1 VRAVGAH
8 DDLTPTLAPPTML
21 ARRYTSSFGLP
32 LAVAS
37 LLGAAACATASG
49 TPSLQSSSDPN
60 YVEVVPR
67 ETDRRVD
74 VLVGGKPF
82 TAYVWPTSLKKPVLF
97 PINAANG
104 AAVTRGY
111 PLQPRPGERVD
122 HPHHAGLWFNYGDV
136 NGLDFW
142 NNSTAI
148 SPAQASKYGTIAHR
162 SVRSVKSGVGEGV
175 LEVTEEWVT
184 PDNTP
189 LLREDTRYVFRAS
202 SGVRTIDRITT
213 LTALDQEVV
222 FKDNKE
228 GVLGLRVARQLE
240 HPSLQPE
247 RFTDASGNATPVP
260 KMDTVGVHG
269 RYFSSEGKQGDDVW
283 GTRGKWTMLKGDVN
297 GTPVTVAILD
307 HPKNWGYP
315 TYWHARGYGL
325 FAANPLGQKSLTNGK
340 AEATDYKLAP
350 KQSVTFRHEVV
361 VLDGLA
367 SPEDIGKYYASFI
380 R

>member
-1 VRAVGAH
+1 
-8 DDLTPTLAPPTML
+8 ML
-21 ARRYTSSFGLP
+21 ARRFSSSFGLP

-37 LLGAAACATASG
+37 LLGVTACAGASG

-60 YVEVVPR
+60 LVEVIPR

-74 VLVGGKPF
+74 VRVGGKPF

-97 PINAANG
+97 PIVAANG
-104 AAVTRGY
+104 VTVTRGY

-142 NNSTAI
+142 NNSDAI
-148 SPAQASKYGTIAHR
+148 KPEQASKYGTIAHR

-175 LEVTEEWVT
+175 LEVTEEWVA

-189 LLREDTRYVFRAS
+189 LLREDTRYVFGATP
-202 SGVRTIDRITT
+202 GARTIDRITT
-213 LTALDQEVV
+213 LTALDREVT
-222 FKDNKE
+222 FTDNKE

-247 RFTDASGNATPVP
+247 RFTDASGNVTPVA
-260 KMDTVGVHG
+260 KLDTAGVHG
-269 RYFSSEGKQGDDVW
+269 RYLSSEGREGDAVW

-340 AEATDYKLAP
+340 AEATNYKLAP
-350 KQSVTFRHEVV
+350 KQSVTFRHRVV
-361 VLDGLA
+361 VLDGAA
-367 SPEDIGKYYASFI
+367 STEDIAKQYADFS

>member
-1 VRAVGAH
+1 
-8 DDLTPTLAPPTML
+8 ML
-21 ARRYTSSFGLP
+21 ARRFASSLGIH

-37 LLGAAACATASG
+37 TLGTVACASASG

-104 AAVTRGY
+104 VAVTRGY

-148 SPAQASKYGTIAHR
+148 PAAQASKYGTIAHR

-175 LEVTEEWVT
+175 LEVTEEWIA
-184 PDNTP
+184 PDDTP
-189 LLREDTRYVFRAS
+189 LLREDTRFVFRAS
-202 SGVRTIDRITT
+202 PGARTIDRITT
-213 LTALDQEVV
+213 ITALDREVV

-247 RFTDASGNATPVP
+247 RFTDASGTATPVP
-260 KMDTVGVHG
+260 
-269 RYFSSEGKQGDDVW
+269 
-283 GTRGKWTMLKGDVN
+283 
-297 GTPVTVAILD
+297 
-307 HPKNWGYP
+307 
-315 TYWHARGYGL
+315 
-325 FAANPLGQKSLTNGK
+325 
-340 AEATDYKLAP
+340 
-350 KQSVTFRHEVV
+350 
-361 VLDGLA
+361 
-367 SPEDIGKYYASFI
+367 
-380 R
+380 